1 VLGCK
6 GENEWIIDGNINN
19 IKDAL
24 GSFAMVE
31 TTVAAVG
38 FDGSGVIAA
47 GRFRLLVIGKNGMT
61 REVKSKLREVES
73 KLSTFC
79 CFLYV

>member
-47 GRFRLLVIGKNGMT
+47 GRGF
-61 REVKSKLREVES
+61 
-73 KLSTFC
+73 
-79 CFLYV
+79 